1 MPANHTSAANPA
13 TLVLPDVLTELD
25 LLAPL
30 PDPGLLLALPGD
42 NLLGL
47 GRADSS
53 LLDFGS
59 QVSSQIER
67 GRRASTPLRLEE
79 DIGLD
84 LDLGTDVVT
93 PSRGRDIEV
102 GRDAPTAL
110 SMLEDRD
117 ETLKLYEND
126 DLELDLG
133 LDQTELPGR
142 ASSSVMPDFQLPP
155 LDDDIQ
161 MGGMDDDAG
170 LPIPQ
175 DEPEIRQRQSESP
188 LSSVR
193 SSVERDLERTMHP
206 EQQQE
211 EEVDETIQ
219 QAQRVKRRKVLQPDL
234 AIELNSRE
242 IRMQQNDRSRIL
254 KPASFLPRDPV
265 LLALMEMQRTGGF
278 VSNILGD
285 GRSRGWAPELRG
297 ILSLELIRQPPKR
310 KRDED
315 VPAER
320 TASPAINIPELN
332 INPVDDAPI
341 PVFDMGEDTVIEPLI
356 HDPADPTLPPMGQE
370 DDEPLPVP
378 RFDSEEAVSLGP
390 GMDIGLPSDADAF
403 DDTTAPLLHPSQSGP
418 VSLGTKHAVHR
429 LREHFGPAAEHSAEE
444 RARTTVLF
452 QDLLPERTTS
462 RADATKMFFEILVL
476 ATKDAVKVEQSTDVL
491 GADLRVRAKR
501 GLWGQW
507 AEMEAGGQIEG
518 QDVVA
523 EAVAAA

>member
-1 MPANHTSAANPA
+1 
-13 TLVLPDVLTELD
+13 LPDVLTELD

-30 PDPGLLLALPGD
+30 PDPGLLLSTPGD
-42 NLLGL
+42 NLLTF
-47 GRADSS
+47 GRVDSS

-93 PSRGRDIEV
+93 PSRERDIEV

-110 SMLEDRD
+110 SMLQDRD

-133 LDQTELPGR
+133 LGQSELPGR
-142 ASSSVMPDFQLPP
+142 DSSIMPDFVLPP
-155 LDDDIQ
+155 IDDDIV
-161 MGGMDDDAG
+161 MGGLDDMG
-170 LPIPQ
+170 LAMPQ
-175 DEPEIRQRQSESP
+175 DETEARQRQSESP

-193 SSVERDLERTMHP
+193 SSVERDLERTIHP
-206 EQQQE
+206 EQEQE

-242 IRMQQNDRSRIL
+242 IRNQQNDRSRIL

-285 GRSRGWAPELRG
+285 GRSKGWAPELRG
-297 ILSLELIRQPPKR
+297 ILSLELIRQPLKR
-310 KRDED
+310 KRDEEAR
-315 VPAER
+315 AEQAR
-320 TASPAINIPELN
+320 TESPAMDMPELN
-332 INPVDDAPI
+332 IEPFENEPVAAN
-341 PVFDMGEDTVIEPLI
+341 FDLGEDTVVEPLVI
-356 HDPADPTLPPMGQE
+356 DDNEPALPAME
-370 DDEPLPVP
+370 E
-378 RFDSEEAVSLGP
+378 EEAGLAMPMDDGDI
-390 GMDIGLPSDADAF
+390 GMGLPSDNF
-403 DDTTAPLLHPSQSGP
+403 DDTTAPLLHPDQSGP
-418 VSLGTKHAVHR
+418 VSVGTKHAVHR
-429 LREHFGPAAEHSAEE
+429 LREHFGTEAEHSAEE
-444 RARTTVLF
+444 RQRTNVLF

-462 RADATKMFFEILVL
+462 RGDATKMFFEVLVL
-476 ATKDAVKVEQSTDVL
+476 ATKDAIKVEQSTEEL
-491 GADLRVRAKR
+491 GGPLRLRAKR
-501 GLWGQW
+501 GLWGAW
-507 AEMEAGGQIEG
+507 AEMEAGGEIAEQEQG
-518 QDVVA
+518 AEVA
-523 EAVAAA
+523 IGA